1 MGMNKRKAK
10 VQGRYMMTMRF
21 TEKQAQRLR
30 DCLKGHELEALIRL
44 ALVTGMR
51 RDELLS
57 LKWQDVDLEKRN
69 LSVQNTK
76 TTGRDALS
84 IPKDIAEMLQQH
96 ALRQKEAQL
105 LAGLTWVDRGLV
117 FTDERG
123 EPLKPHQLLKE
134 FHEILE
140 RAELPRISFHDLRA
154 AVKMKAFAALKETQG

>member
-1 MGMNKRKAK
+1 MR
-10 VQGRYMMTMRF
+10 TMIF
-21 TEKQAQRLR
+21 TEEQAEKLR
-30 DCLKGHELEALIRL
+30 NYLNGHHLEAIITL

-76 TTGRDALS
+76 TKGRDAIS
-84 IPKDIAEMLQQH
+84 IPEDIVEMLQQH
-96 ALRQKEAQL
+96 ALRQKDAQL
-105 LAGLTWVDRGLV
+105 DARLTWRNLDLV
-117 FTDERG
+117 FTNERG
-123 EPLKPHQLLKE
+123 EPLRPHQLLKE

-140 RAELPRISFHDLRA
+140 RAELPRISFHDVRA